1 MSAPTDS
8 SLENNPK
15 EVQKATPEDY
25 AHARPHTVAVDVF
38 MQARRLFQQAE
49 AANCTRKERV
59 EKPLEFI
66 AQFRVT
72 EKSSLPK
79 KGESVQ
85 LKAQNCGFQTLSK
98 TGEHLQRRIPDS
110 DLPHLTSKSGRS
122 TACAIQ
128 TASLGYSFE
137 ETAAHK
143 KMDKD
148 TGAQTNV
155 KKRPAQVEVD
165 DLESK
170 ERNCDNKNTS
180 STSSDVADYFEFH
193 KFVSANE
200 ELKGLSEEEKFDH
213 FESFQRFK
221 AMKKA
226 RSK

>member
-79 KGESVQ
+79 KV
-85 LKAQNCGFQTLSK
+85 CF
-98 TGEHLQRRIPDS
+98 
-110 DLPHLTSKSGRS
+110 
-122 TACAIQ
+122 
-128 TASLGYSFE
+128 
-137 ETAAHK
+137 
-143 KMDKD
+143 
-148 TGAQTNV
+148 NV
-155 KKRPAQVEVD
+155 RYYRVGK
-165 DLESK
+165 
-170 ERNCDNKNTS
+170 
-180 STSSDVADYFEFH
+180 
-193 KFVSANE
+193 
-200 ELKGLSEEEKFDH
+200 H
-213 FESFQRFK
+213 FLFLVYV
-221 AMKKA
+221 
-226 RSK
+226 